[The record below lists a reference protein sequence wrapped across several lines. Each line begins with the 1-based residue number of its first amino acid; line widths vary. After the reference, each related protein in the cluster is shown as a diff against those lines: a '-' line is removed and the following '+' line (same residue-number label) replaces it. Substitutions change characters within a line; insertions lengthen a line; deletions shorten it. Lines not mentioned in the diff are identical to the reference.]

1 MAPST
6 LPASP
11 SPDPRGPAALESFYR
26 WHATIY
32 DWTRPLILFGR
43 RAAAAA
49 LECGPDHL
57 VLDVGCGTGFNLPA
71 LAGTGAAVVGI
82 ECTDAMRRRAAARLA
97 RLGLVDQVALDRRPY
112 GMHRGYEGRADRIL
126 FSYSLSMIP
135 AFTRVLHRARLDLRP
150 GGRIAVVD
158 FLDAVGPMAWGL
170 ERSHVSLGCERLHLL
185 SGLLPDHDLQIVQV
199 GLWRYYFFCGRV
211 EGGAGATSREPV
223 VGRSPACDRVVMTGW
238 EPPTRRC
245 AMRIELV
252 DEAGWP
258 LQVEEH
264 DEEELD
270 RRPER
275 DDDAA
280 YIEGGHEDEEEG
292 DDHPV

>member
-6 LPASP
+6 SPASP
-11 SPDPRGPAALESFYR
+11 SPDSRGPAALESFYR

-32 DWTRPLILFGR
+32 DVTRPLILFGR

-57 VLDVGCGTGFNLPA
+57 ALDVGCGTGFNLA
-71 LAGTGAAVVGI
+71 TLAGTGAAVVGI

-112 GMHRGYEGRADRIL
+112 GRHRGYEGRADRIL

-135 AFTRVLHRARLDLRP
+135 SFAKVLERARLDLRP

-158 FLDAVGPMAWGL
+158 FLDAAGPMAWGL
-170 ERSHVSLGCERLHLL
+170 ERSHVALGCDRLHLL
-185 SGLLPDHDLQIVQV
+185 SGVFPDHDLQIVHV
-199 GLWRYYFFCGRV
+199 GLWRYYTFYGRV
-211 EGGAGATSREPV
+211 EGGAGATAHEPIA
-223 VGRSPACDRVVMTGW
+223 GRSPACDRVVMTGW

-270 RRPER
+270 PRPEG
-275 DDDAA
+275 DDEAA
-280 YIEGGHEDEEEG
+280 DFEGGHENEEEG
-292 DDHPV
+292 DDRPA